1 MLKNIK
7 PRILELLSKDLGSA
21 DSFKTISDIANELKV
36 AYSHAHKFVAELA
49 DADVLKIQKIGNA
62 KICRLNL
69 RNPLTLSHLA
79 LIESKK
85 TSDWIKKDMRAAKI
99 LERVEQIKDSVHAI
113 ILINNKFII
122 IVPEKIKDADFRIFK
137 NRKVI
142 NQRDLKKDIQFYKH
156 KGVIIHGSEKFW
168 SMIS

>member
-7 PRILELLSKDLGSA
+7 PRILELLSKDL
-21 DSFKTISDIANELKV
+21 DSLKTISDIAKELKV
-36 AYSHAHKFVAELA
+36 AYSHAHKFIAELEFENII
-49 DADVLKIQKIGNA
+49 KTQNIGNA

-69 RNPLTLSHLA
+69 KNPLTLSHLA
-79 LIESKK
+79 LLESKK
-85 TSDWIKKDMRAAKI
+85 TSDWIKKDKRADKI
-99 LERVEQIKDSVHAI
+99 LERVEQIKDSVHSI

-142 NQRDLKKDIQFYKH
+142 NQREMKKDIQFYKH
-156 KGVIIHGSEKFW
+156 KGMIIHGSEKFW
-168 SMIS
+168 SLIS